1 MLRISLI
8 VVIILVVGLLAYAA
22 TRPDDF
28 RIERSARI
36 KAPPEKIFD
45 LIHDFKR
52 WNAWSPYEKLD
63 PALKRTL
70 SGEDSGRGAIYAWEG
85 NRKAGQGRMEITEST
100 PSSRIAIDL
109 DFIKPFAASN
119 VAEFTFVPDGEF
131 TTVTWVMSGPS
142 PFISKL
148 IGVFVN
154 IDKMVGKDFEVGLA
168 QLKAIAES

>member
-36 KAPPEKIFD
+36 KAPPEKVFD
-45 LIHDFKR
+45 LINDFKR

-131 TTVTWVMSGPS
+131 TTVTWAMSGPS